1 MVLELSIDDIRT
13 NIKRYE
19 KYYGIT
25 SEKFIKLWKEGRFED
40 TFWTNRWAMEWTL
53 LKMAEE
59 PGVILESEFDS
70 EAKDTKISCP
80 YKREA
85 GVSYSIY
92 SHQS

>member
-1 MVLELSIDDIRT
+1 MRVTKDGVRELSIDDIRN

-19 KYYGIT
+19 KYYGIP

-59 PGVILESEFDS
+59 PGVILESDFDP
-70 EAKDTKISCP
+70 E
-80 YKREA
+80 REYA
-85 GVSYSIY
+85 
-92 SHQS
+92 